1 VPRRYRCRLVA
12 RLRGVVPVGR
22 DGVDEG
28 LVVAILFAGGHEC
41 RLAVR
46 FADELRGVD
55 IGNPDLDW
63 PQASLPQP
71 FAVSS
76 NAVPGR

>member
-1 VPRRYRCRLVA
+1 MPRRCRCRLVA
-12 RLRGVVPVGR
+12 RLPGVVPVVG

-28 LVVAILFAGGHEC
+28 LVVTIRFAGGHEC

-46 FADELRGVD
+46 FADELRGVY

-71 FAVSS
+71 FAMSS